1 MSVQP
6 GLWPPVPDGT
16 ALVARAAFRK
26 GSLAIR
32 IRDELGIWC
41 QDEDFADLFGSRGRP
56 GVRPAQL
63 AVVSVLQ
70 FCENLTDRQAAD
82 AVRGRMD
89 WKYCLGLELTDP
101 GFDFSVLSE
110 FRGRLAGGGAEQRL
124 LDLLLV
130 RCAELGLV
138 RGGMRQRTDST
149 HVLARIRALNRL
161 ELAGE
166 TVRAALEELAA
177 REPRWLETVI
187 DASWGTAYG
196 RPVDGIRLPP
206 GKAARAEL
214 ALQYARDGYY
224 LLERLAAPGAPPG
237 AAQLRPVQVLRTVL
251 TQQFYRSGRGD
262 GAEVIWREDEKNGG
276 DGLPPGRT
284 RLVSPYD
291 TGARYSEKRGTG
303 WSGYKT
309 HLGETASDPALD
321 DPGTGR
327 AEHPNLVTACAT
339 THAAVADITMT
350 GPVHDQLARR
360 NLTPAGHAVDSGY
373 ASAEELIAARDRGIT
388 LITPVLADTS
398 PQARSGGY
406 TADMFT
412 VDWDARTVTC
422 PQGKTT
428 SSWNPVVTS
437 KGQDQIMVRFS
448 ARDCKPCPARSHCT
462 TASHNGRQ
470 IGLRTRQIRDELTAA
485 RAGQSTAEWK
495 QRYASRAGVEGL
507 MAQAT
512 HVTGIRHARYLG
524 LPKTTLEHVIAACAV
539 NFIRLD
545 AWWNFAPIDRKRTS
559 NLDRLNLTAAA

>member
-1 MSVQP
+1 MSMQP
-6 GLWPPVPDGT
+6 GSWPPVPEET
-16 ALVARAAFRK
+16 ARMVRAAFPK
-26 GSLAIR
+26 GSLPIR
-32 IRDELGIWC
+32 IRDELGVWC

-56 GVRPAQL
+56 GVPPAML

-101 GFDFSVLSE
+101 GFDFSVLNE
-110 FRGRLAGGGAEQRL
+110 FRGRLTGGSAEQRL
-124 LDLLLV
+124 LDLLLA

-149 HVLARIRALNRL
+149 HVLARIRVLNRL

-166 TVRAALEELAA
+166 SVRAALEELAA
-177 REPRWLETVI
+177 AQPGWLETVI
-187 DASWGTAYG
+187 DASWRTTYG
-196 RPVDGIRLPP
+196 RPVAGRRLPA
-206 GKAARAEL
+206 GQAARAEL
-214 ALQYARDGYY
+214 AVQYARDGYC

-237 AAQLRPVQVLRTVL
+237 AAALPAVQVLRTVL
-251 TQQFYRSGRGD
+251 IQQFRRSGGGD

-284 RLVSPYD
+284 LIISPYD
-291 TGARYSEKRGTG
+291 TDARYSEKRGTG
-303 WSGYKT
+303 WSGYKA
-309 HLGETASDPALD
+309 HYGETASDPALD
-321 DPGTGR
+321 DPRTGR
-327 AEHPNLVTACAT
+327 AQHPNLVTACAT

-406 TADMFT
+406 TAGMFDI
-412 VDWDARTVTC
+412 DWDARQVTC
-422 PQGKTT
+422 PQGKTA
-428 SSWNPVVTS
+428 SSWTPVTTS
-437 KGQDQIMVRFS
+437 TGQDQIMVRFS
-448 ARDCKPCPARSHCT
+448 ARDCKPCPARGNCT
-462 TASHNGRQ
+462 TARRNGRQ
-470 IGLRTRQIRDELTAA
+470 LGLHPRHIHDELTAA
-485 RAGQSTAEWK
+485 RAEQSTAEWK
-495 QRYASRAGVEGL
+495 RRYASRAGVEGL
-507 MAQAT
+507 MAQAS
-512 HVTGIRHARYLG
+512 HVTGTRRARYLG
-524 LPKTTLEHVIAACAV
+524 LPKTTLEHTIAACAL

-545 AWWNFAPIDRKRTS
+545 AWWTFAPTDRKRTS
-559 NLDRLNLTAAA
+559 NLHHLNLIAAT